1 MHGSVSG
8 TSGRLLLY
16 EGNWVD
22 RLANLFNLGAQRGLH
37 LIGVGNPMRKDDGLG
52 IRIITGLRK
61 RCGHTP
67 DFVKIHPPSDKVES
81 LKSGIDYTK
90 EKALIFDAV
99 EFDSL
104 PGSIIFSKLNDS
116 RFGFFGT
123 HNIPIRALPN
133 VSSHLN
139 NLLILG
145 IQPGNLEVGE
155 GLSYPVGKSV
165 EEVVSAITGMLRK

>member
-1 MHGSVSG
+1 
-8 TSGRLLLY
+8 
-16 EGNWVD
+16 
-22 RLANLFNLGAQRGLH
+22 
-37 LIGVGNPMRKDDGLG
+37 MRKDDALG

-67 DFVKIHPPSDKVES
+67 DFVKIHPPSANIES
-81 LKSGIDYTK
+81 LISGIDYTK

-104 PGSIIFSKLNDS
+104 PGSVIFSTLSDS

-139 NLLILG
+139 NVLILG

-155 GLSYPVGKSV
+155 GLSFRVRKSV
-165 EEVVSAITGMLRK
+165 REVVSVILGILRK

>member
-1 MHGSVSG
+1 
-8 TSGRLLLY
+8 
-16 EGNWVD
+16 
-22 RLANLFNLGAQRGLH
+22 
-37 LIGVGNPMRKDDGLG
+37 MRKDDALG

-67 DFVKIHPPSDKVES
+67 DFVKIHPPSANIES
-81 LKSGIDYTK
+81 LISGIDYTK

-104 PGSIIFSKLNDS
+104 PGSVIFSTLSDS

-139 NLLILG
+139 NVLILG

-155 GLSYPVGKSV
+155 GLSYRVRKSV
-165 EEVVSAITGMLRK
+165 REVVSVILGILRK